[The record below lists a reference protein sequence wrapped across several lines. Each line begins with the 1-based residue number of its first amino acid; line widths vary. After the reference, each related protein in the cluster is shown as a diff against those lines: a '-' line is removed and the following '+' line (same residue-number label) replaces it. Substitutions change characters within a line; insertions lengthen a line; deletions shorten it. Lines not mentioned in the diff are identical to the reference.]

1 MFRNVNLSNM
11 ENVLQGNLRT
21 ETGSAFL
28 AHLGAQILKNI
39 PLGASHGEFV
49 FVGWIYV
56 QVCPKKTLDT
66 SL

>member
-1 MFRNVNLSNM
+1 M

-49 FVGWIYV
+49 FVGWI
-56 QVCPKKTLDT
+56 
-66 SL
+66 